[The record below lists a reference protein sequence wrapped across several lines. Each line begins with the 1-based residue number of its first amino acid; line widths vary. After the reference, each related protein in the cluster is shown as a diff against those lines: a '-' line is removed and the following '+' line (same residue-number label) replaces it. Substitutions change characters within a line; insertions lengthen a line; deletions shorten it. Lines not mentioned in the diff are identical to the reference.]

1 VKEAVRKESEIF
13 SELAEIC
20 ASPGYIHAIACLCYQ
35 NDIIRYADTLTP
47 EDMLQQFSE
56 DMLVRTEIS
65 ILIGLACKK
74 QLNIDLP
81 SPEVIQRYIDKTNSL
96 LEEIHRSMMP
106 PAEYIFDPNKVGDQ
120 DFNPFRD
127 GIVLREAIFY
137 SGESAYHFQYRDLS
151 KIKYEKDN
159 DWFLRNKGFSIQE
172 AIDVVMSIQSIHNN
186 KINNVFQELLDKHP
200 SKWTVL
206 SAYKFT
212 AKEVSDISNIEID
225 TVRLVIKS
233 FVSSSSMDEFNSLDD
248 FNPQNAYPII
258 QLSEDEYLLFQIY
271 SLVQALYET
280 PFFWFNEDVAY
291 RSIAMQH
298 RGEFTENFS
307 AERLKLVFGENRVFS
322 NIDIYDSKNK
332 VGEID
337 VLVVFAN
344 RAIILQAK
352 SKKLTIAARK
362 GNDNSLQIDFMIAVQ
377 DAYDQAYLCAKSL
390 QNRDYKLIGK
400 NGNELKIN
408 REYKEIYPFCVVSD
422 HYPALSFQARQLLKF
437 HGVENDIIKVP
448 FVMDVFLLDVM
459 TEMLQSPLHFLS
471 YVNRRLSY
479 GEKILATH
487 ELTILSYHLKNNLW
501 LDDEYTMM
509 QLEDDI
515 CVDLDL
521 AMLTRRDDAPGADT
535 PEGIL
540 TRYID
545 TEFDR
550 IVKDIEKLEHPATID
565 LGFMLLSLSG
575 DTVGLINDGVAQ
587 LIKLGKK
594 DGRHHD
600 LTLAMS
606 GDNGSGL
613 TIHCNDDHESI
624 SGPRL
629 EKHCERRK
637 YAQKANLWFG
647 VCIGQ
652 VVPRLRFGVN
662 KEYTWVQSD
671 EMDRLVEGLP
681 KPQNLKG
688 KNKINFATA
697 TKKIRKKIGRN
708 EKCPCGSGK
717 KYKKCCLKEDW
728 RM

>member
-1 VKEAVRKESEIF
+1 VKEAVRKEAEIF

-35 NDIIRYADTLTP
+35 NDIIRYADTLTS

-56 DMLVRTEIS
+56 DRLVRTEIS
-65 ILIGLACKK
+65 TLIGLACKK

-106 PAEYIFDPNKVGDQ
+106 PMEYIFDPNKVGDQ
-120 DFNPFRD
+120 NFNPFRD

-159 DWFLRNKGFSIQE
+159 DWFLRNKEFSIQE
-172 AIDVVMSIQSIHNN
+172 AIDVVMSIQSIQNN
-186 KINNVFQELLDKHP
+186 KINNVFQELLDKDF
-200 SKWTVL
+200 SEWTVL

-212 AKEVSDISNIEID
+212 VKEVSDISNIEID

-307 AERLKLVFGENRVFS
+307 TERLKLVFGENRVFS

-337 VLVVFAN
+337 VLVVFAD

-352 SKKLTIAARK
+352 SKKLTIASRK
-362 GNDNSLQIDFMIAVQ
+362 GNDNNLQSDFKKAIQ
-377 DAYDQAYLCAKSL
+377 DAYDQAFLCATLLSEK
-390 QNRDYKLIGK
+390 NYKLIDRS
-400 NGNELKIN
+400 GNELNIN
-408 REYKEIYPFCVVSD
+408 REYKEIYPFCVVSE
-422 HYPALSFQARQLLKF
+422 HYPALSFQVRQFLKF
-437 HGVENDIIKVP
+437 QETKNIKPP

-459 TEMLQSPLHFLS
+459 TEMLRSPLHFLS
-471 YVNRRLSY
+471 YVNRRVSY
-479 GEKILATH
+479 GEKILSTH
-487 ELTILSYHLKNNLW
+487 ELTILSYHLKKNLW
-501 LDDEYTMM
+501 VDDEYTMLI
-509 QLEDDI
+509 LEDDI

-521 AMLTRRDDAPGADT
+521 AMLTRRDSAPGSDT

-540 TRYID
+540 TKYKGTVFDQIIRDID
-545 TEFDR
+545 
-550 IVKDIEKLEHPATID
+550 KLEHSATIS
-565 LGFMLLSLSG
+565 LGFTLLSLSG
-575 DTVGLINDGVAQ
+575 DTIEMINNGIAE
-587 LIKLGKK
+587 LIKRGRR
-594 DGRHHD
+594 DGQHHD

-606 GDNGSGL
+606 DGGSGL

-624 SGPRL
+624 SGSRL

-647 VCIGQ
+647 ICIGQ

-671 EMDRLVEGLP
+671 EMDKLVEDLP

-697 TKKIRKKIGRN
+697 TKKTRKKIGRN

>member
-1 VKEAVRKESEIF
+1 MREAVRKESEIF
-13 SELAEIC
+13 AELAEIC

-35 NDIIRYADTLTP
+35 NDIIKYADTLTP

-56 DMLVRTEIS
+56 NMLVRTEIS
-65 ILIGLACKK
+65 TLIGLTCKK

-81 SPEVIQRYIDKTNSL
+81 SPEVIQRYINKTNSF

-106 PAEYIFDPNKVGDQ
+106 PMEYIFDPNKIGDQ
-120 DFNPFRD
+120 NFNPFRD

-159 DWFLRNKGFSIQE
+159 DWFLRNKGFSIQQ
-172 AIDVVMSIQSIHNN
+172 AIDVVMSIQSIHNH
-186 KINNVFQELLDKHP
+186 KINNVFQELLDKDP
-200 SKWTVL
+200 SEWTVL
-206 SAYKFT
+206 SVYKFT
-212 AKEVSDISNIEID
+212 AKEVSDISNIEINI
-225 TVRLVIKS
+225 VRLVIKS

-258 QLSEDEYLLFQIY
+258 QLSKDEYLLFQIY

-307 AERLKLVFGENRVFS
+307 AERLKLVFGKNRVFS

-337 VLVVFAN
+337 VLVVFAD

-352 SKKLTIAARK
+352 SKKLTIASRK
-362 GNDNSLQIDFMIAVQ
+362 GNDNSLQSDFKKAIQ
-377 DAYDQAYLCAKSL
+377 DAYDQAFLCATLLSEK
-390 QNRDYKLIGK
+390 NYKLVDRS
-400 NGNELKIN
+400 GNELNIN
-408 REYKEIYPFCVVSD
+408 REYKEIYPFCVVSE
-422 HYPALSFQARQLLKF
+422 HYPALSFQVRQFLKF
-437 HGVENDIIKVP
+437 QETKNIKPP

-459 TEMLQSPLHFLS
+459 TEMLQSPLYLLS
-471 YVNRRLSY
+471 YINRRVSY
-479 GEKILATH
+479 GEKILSTH
-487 ELTILSYHLKNNLW
+487 ELTILSYHLKKNLW
-501 LDDEYTMM
+501 VDDEHTMLI
-509 QLEDDI
+509 LEDDI

-521 AMLTRRDDAPGADT
+521 AMLTRRDNAPGSDT

-540 TRYID
+540 TKYKGTVFDQIIRDID
-545 TEFDR
+545 
-550 IVKDIEKLEHPATID
+550 KLEHSATIS
-565 LGFMLLSLSG
+565 LGFILLSLSG
-575 DTVGLINDGVAQ
+575 DTIEMINNGIAE
-587 LIKLGKK
+587 LIKRGRR
-594 DGRHHD
+594 DGQHHD

-606 GDNGSGL
+606 DGRSGL
-613 TIHCNDDHESI
+613 AIHCNDDHESI

-629 EKHCERRK
+629 ESHCEKRK
-637 YAQKANLWFG
+637 YMQKASSWFG
-647 VCIGQ
+647 ICIGQ
-652 VVPRLRFGVN
+652 KVPKLRFAIN
-662 KEYTWVQSD
+662 KEYDWVQSN
-671 EMDRLVEGLP
+671 EMDKLVKDLR

-688 KNKINFATA
+688 KNKINFASA
-697 TKKIRKKIGRN
+697 TRQSKKIGRN
-708 EKCPCGSGK
+708 EQCPCGSGK
-717 KYKKCCLKEDW
+717 KYKKCCMKPEW